1 MGGDQV
7 VGKRDRVPVDA
18 LQPHQ
23 IGGEVLLSNG
33 RNKHTEAETA
43 GGVMQRFMYSLT
55 VTPTSRPHR
64 VLYKTGRECGMNE
77 N

>member
-7 VGKRDRVPVDA
+7 IGKRDRMSVNA
-18 LQPHQ
+18 FQPHQ
-23 IGGEVLLSNG
+23 IGGEGLLSIG
-33 RNKHTEAETA
+33 GNKLTVAETT
-43 GGVMQRFMYSLT
+43 GGGMQRFMYSLT
-55 VTPTSRPHR
+55 VTPTSRPHC

>member
-7 VGKRDRVPVDA
+7 IGKRGRVPVNA
-18 LQPHQ
+18 FQPHQ
-23 IGGEVLLSNG
+23 IGGEGLLSNG
-33 RNKHTEAETA
+33 GNKHTEAETT
-43 GGVMQRFMYSLT
+43 GGGMQRFMYSLT
-55 VTPTSRPHR
+55 VTPTSRPHC